1 MGLGHNLIKYP
12 QFFVPT
18 IGVKHKGGFLIKKTG
33 SMIYHASGYFKLLS
47 YTLIQLLLLLP

>member
-12 QFFVPT
+12 QFYVPT